1 MNGWIYT
8 QKMDS
13 NADGRVEMDEFIRC
27 CLEVK
32 RILIHLEAL
41 ESSSKQNILL
51 FCRIK
56 KFQIS
61 LQLQ

>member
-51 FCRIK
+51 F
-56 KFQIS
+56 S
-61 LQLQ
+61 SHS